1 MNSKK
6 MNLPG
11 GDDVKM
17 KTKRK
22 ISKQKWNQ
30 IEKRRSNI
38 WEKAS
43 LQLTKVYSHGIDDG
57 GAVSSCRWCT

>member
-17 KTKRK
+17 KTKRT

-30 IEKRRSNI
+30 IEK
-38 WEKAS
+38 K
-43 LQLTKVYSHGIDDG
+43 KK
-57 GAVSSCRWCT
+57 